1 MTTQTDA
8 NNFQFLRDYFES
20 AALHF
25 CEAVAKGIAPWADV
39 WDSKA
44 LDRALLEIAA
54 DISREDAM
62 DEDAMNNFVDA
73 RLQKIPWVEIAVS
86 VAPLNPRDYRIIGA
100 TEDEQEFHRS
110 SGVALD
116 NPHSLRP
123 VAVHKAQVGNYIF
136 RVTRYIGY
144 NLSVSAYMRASG
156 ARLRTEGRKVTAT
169 EWLEDFVGRSQ
180 GY

>member
-1 MTTQTDA
+1 MTTQYAADY
-8 NNFQFLRDYFES
+8 FYFLRDHFES

-100 TEDEQEFHRS
+100 TTDEQEFNRRY
-110 SGVALD
+110 GVALD

-123 VAVHKAQVGNYIF
+123 VAVHNAQAAAY
-136 RVTRYIGY
+136 RKDRYIAY
-144 NLSVSAYMRASG
+144 DLSVSAYMRASG
-156 ARLRTEGRKVTAT
+156 VRLYAEGRKVTAT
-169 EWLEDFVGRSQ
+169 EWLEGFVGRPH